1 MKSKYIAAFRFHPV
15 AWSVLIG
22 TFLSRSG
29 FFMVIPFL
37 GIYLGEVKGIDPGT
51 VGAILGVS
59 FLVGTASSFFGGAL
73 SDRVGRYPVM
83 FVSMGLWSLTFA
95 LFAFARSAWVFFLL
109 SALNGLFRNV
119 FEPAARALLTD
130 VVPAER
136 RSDVFNARYFAIN
149 IGGAAG
155 PILGLKL
162 GAGSSSFQA
171 PFLIGA
177 GIFAVYALGIAA
189 LMLRYKETPHE
200 SAATGVSAASF
211 RQMAQIV
218 FTDRVFL
225 CFLLGNL
232 FTTGAY
238 AHLDSTL
245 SQFVGHDRVDAY
257 SLLFVINSLCVLAFQ
272 YPLARLTKRVPAMQS
287 LKIGCLLFGLGL
299 FGFGVFEPIALLAVS
314 MAFFTIGEILC
325 FVVGDVLIGEIAPER
340 LRGAYY
346 GASGFAFIGQSV
358 MSWAGGYLLHLFGFG
373 QGPLIFG
380 ILMLLA
386 FAAYPFYQ
394 TGQTLLNRRTR
405 RVGSPNEFSS
415 EA

>member
-1 MKSKYIAAFRFHPV
+1 MKSKLSAALGFHPV
-15 AWSVLIG
+15 AWGILIG
-22 TFLSRSG
+22 TFLSRAG

-37 GIYLGEVKGIDPGT
+37 GIYLGKVKGIDPGT
-51 VGAILGVS
+51 IGAILGVS

-83 FVSMGLWSLTFA
+83 VVSMVLWSLTFVG
-95 LFAFARSAWVFFLL
+95 FAFARSTWVFFLL

-119 FEPAARALLTD
+119 FEPSARALLTD

-136 RSDVFNARYFAIN
+136 RSDVFGARYFAIN
-149 IGGAAG
+149 VGGAAG

-162 GAGSSSFQA
+162 GAGASSSLV

-177 GIFAVYALGIAA
+177 GIFAAYALGIVAM
-189 LMLRYKETPHE
+189 MLKYKEKPHE
-200 SAATGVSAASF
+200 TAEAGVAAVSF

-218 FTDRVFL
+218 FTDKVFL

-232 FTTGAY
+232 FAAGAY
-238 AHLDSTL
+238 SHLDSTL
-245 SQFVGHDRVDAY
+245 SQYIGHDRVDFY
-257 SLLFVINSLCVLAFQ
+257 SFLFFVNSLSVLVFQ
-272 YPLARLTKRVPAMQS
+272 YPLGRLMKRVTALQS

-299 FGFGVFEPIALLAVS
+299 FGFGIFEHIALLAAS
-314 MAFFTIGEILC
+314 MAVFTIGEILC

-358 MSWAGGYLLHLFGFG
+358 MSWVGGYLLHLLGFG
-373 QGPLIFG
+373 QGPLLFG

-394 TGQTLLNRRTR
+394 AGQSLLKR
-405 RVGSPNEFSS
+405 RVEIRGETVGF
-415 EA
+415 